1 MSSGFV
7 TSSELDE
14 ERKKRQD
21 EWEKARKPD
30 DPITAPEPEVCN
42 KTLFEQLRDNKLAK
56 EEEIAQQ
63 KKLRDS
69 IRGVD
74 EDECDF
80 LEQVDNAKL
89 EVERQK
95 KKEEEELLRQM
106 AERTVTRID
115 PQPGVS
121 QAITKPAP
129 TGPPPKS
136 KQAALLSV
144 AIKRKSDATEGP
156 SEKKAKESEQDEKD
170 KSEKSQESKPTIQ
183 QIGVIPS
190 AIPGLGNY
198 ETSSDSDSSETD
210 TEDMTIPTLVT
221 SQPVAR
227 KQQ

>member
-115 PQPGVS
+115 SQPSVS
-121 QAITKPAP
+121 QVITKPVP

-156 SEKKAKESEQDEKD
+156 SEKKTKESEQNEK
-170 KSEKSQESKPTIQ
+170 EKSREPKPTIQ